1 MLAQRQRTASNNHQ
15 RLLKTGRR
23 VVFGVTAQQSAKIS
37 LMPRY
42 FNFSNRASLMIP
54 LQPRYLRSQPHVTF
68 AVAFLLQRQRTHL
81 QNNPSCSG
89 FFVPG
94 SWLIF

>member
-1 MLAQRQRTASNNHQ
+1 MLARRQRTASNNHQ

-23 VVFGVTAQQSAKIS
+23 VVFGAFSDDTAQQSAKIS

-42 FNFSNRASLMIP
+42 FNFSNSDSLMIP

-68 AVAFLLQRQRTHL
+68 AVAFLLQRTHL
-81 QNNPSCSG
+81 QNNPSCSRFLCLAAG
-89 FFVPG
+89 
-94 SWLIF
+94 